1 MDVLDTKLNEV
12 FSGKV
17 VRKDLLHRIKKGT
30 NVPTFVLEFLLAR
43 YCASDDPAE
52 IDAGMEAVLST
63 LQDNYVR
70 PDESNKAQSYV
81 QQHGKHRFID
91 KVHVTYKERER
102 RHWAEME
109 NFNSQRI
116 AIPEKFYRGIDRI
129 LEGGI
134 WAEVLVAHNEVE
146 EDDYAFYIE
155 ELRPIQLSRF
165 DFDVYMAGRA
175 EFTRDEWLDVV
186 VRTIGLEPSEF
197 TFRQKLHLLTR
208 MVPFVEKNYNFI
220 ELGPRGTGKS
230 YVFSEFSPYS
240 TLLSGGQA
248 STPTLFYNNTRRTVG
263 MVGFWDTIAFDEVGG
278 VKIKDPT
285 TITIM
290 KDFMANGRFSRG
302 ADVIAD
308 ASFAFIGNIDHSIEQ
323 LVRSEKHDLF
333 IALPASFDLAI
344 MDRFHTYL
352 PGWEMPKNSSAY
364 LTQGYGL
371 ITDYLAEAF
380 HHVAKKTNRYDYVT
394 GHCRFGRSIEGR
406 DETGVKKTICGL
418 LKILHPDGDPSSDE
432 LDEYVAYAVEGRRRI
447 KEQMNKRKTDDE
459 FALIQLTFVNSK
471 GQEVEVTCPESKG
484 VPATQQPARGRLN
497 TDGPPPRILP
507 DLPPAPPPRPPA
519 AVERLAPSPMP
530 AAADRL
536 TPSLSPEKTVVAVEP
551 AEPPEAVLPSAQ
563 EDPHVSEAVTCGV
576 ASAAG
581 NGTPAS
587 AAEVTLAESPA
598 RSAGPALA
606 DPGAINAG
614 LPAVEPTPKP
624 ATLTE
629 KHFRISYGET
639 GYSYASI
646 FGDYLVGAKQVVVE
660 DPYIRV
666 THQLA
671 NFLRFCELLVKV
683 GGVERLELVTT
694 AESPDQKEDT
704 WKKFSSMED
713 SLLEHG
719 INFFYKL
726 NPQLHDREVRLSN
739 GWTIKIGRGFDIYQ
753 KPEDWFHIGASDLD
767 LRPCLETQVDIFRR
781 QAD

>member
-1 MDVLDTKLNEV
+1 MDTLDRKLNQA

-43 YCASDDPAE
+43 YCASDDAAE

-91 KVHVTYKERER
+91 KVHVTYRERER

-109 NFNSQRI
+109 NFNSRRI
-116 AIPEKFYRGIDRI
+116 AIPEKFYRNLDRI

-134 WAEVLVAHNEVE
+134 WAEVLVSHNEVE
-146 EDDYAFYIE
+146 EDDYAFFIE
-155 ELRPIQLSRF
+155 DLRPIQLSRF
-165 DFDVYMAGRA
+165 DFDAFVAGRR
-175 EFTRDEWLDVV
+175 EFTRDEWLNAV
-186 VRTIGLEPSEF
+186 VRTIGLEPARF
-197 TFRQKLHLLTR
+197 TFRQKLHLLAR
-208 MVPFVEKNYNFI
+208 MIPFVEKNYNFI

-364 LTQGYGL
+364 LTNGYGL

-380 HHVAKKTNRYDYVT
+380 HHVAKKSNRYDYVT
-394 GHCRFGRSIEGR
+394 GHCRFGDAVEGR
-406 DETGVKKTICGL
+406 DERGVKKTICGL
-418 LKILHPDGDPSSDE
+418 LKILHPHDDPTPEE
-432 LDEYVAYAVEGRRRI
+432 LDEYVAYALEGRRRI
-447 KEQMNKRKTDDE
+447 KEQMNKRKADDE
-459 FALIQLTFVNSK
+459 FALIRLTYLNTR
-471 GQEVEVTCPESKG
+471 GEEIEVTCPESKDAS
-484 VPATQQPARGRLN
+484 ATQNPVRSSGIAGEVNRRPL
-497 TDGPPPRILP
+497 LP
-507 DLPPAPPPRPPA
+507 DVVTPPAQPQ
-519 AVERLAPSPMP
+519 
-530 AAADRL
+530 
-536 TPSLSPEKTVVAVEP
+536 
-551 AEPPEAVLPSAQ
+551 EA
-563 EDPHVSEAVTCGV
+563 
-576 ASAAG
+576 
-581 NGTPAS
+581 
-587 AAEVTLAESPA
+587 
-598 RSAGPALA
+598 
-606 DPGAINAG
+606 
-614 LPAVEPTPKP
+614 LPAVVPEPVAVAVATAVLQDPVATAVDPGP
-624 ATLTE
+624 APAHSEEASPSE
-629 KHFRISYGET
+629 KHIRIHYGDT
-639 GYSYASI
+639 GYSYQSI
-646 FGDYLVGAKQVVVE
+646 FGEYLIGARKVTVE

-666 THQLA
+666 THQIA
-671 NFLRFCELLVKV
+671 NFLRFCELVVKV
-683 GGVERLELVTT
+683 GGVEIIELVTT
-694 AESPDQKEDT
+694 AEDAEQKEEM
-704 WKKFSSMED
+704 WRKFSTIED
-713 SLLEHG
+713 SLQSHG

-726 NPQLHDREVRLSN
+726 NPQLHDREIRLSN

-753 KPEDWFHIGASDLD
+753 KPDDWFHIGSSDLD
-767 LRPCLETQVDIFRR
+767 LRPCLETTVDVFR
-781 QAD
+781 QARS